1 MMATVILAIVIA
13 ALVGVVVYNQFFNQ
27 AKKGA
32 GCSKCSDVGCPLF
45 DQAQRIQKNNQKHA

>member
-1 MMATVILAIVIA
+1 MATWIISGIIVVA
-13 ALVGVVVYNQFFNQ
+13 VAVVVYNQFFNR

-45 DQAQRIQKNNQKHA
+45 DQAQRLQQNNKKHA